1 MDHKVARWPVRGV
14 ALWQRGQ
21 KSDHREAGEW
31 ICAASRKRFSA
42 IEAASVHL
50 AEIIK

>member
-1 MDHKVARWPVRGV
+1 VVSLYGNAGRNPITVN
-14 ALWQRGQ
+14 
-21 KSDHREAGEW
+21 GEW

-50 AEIIK
+50 VENKMRTIFI